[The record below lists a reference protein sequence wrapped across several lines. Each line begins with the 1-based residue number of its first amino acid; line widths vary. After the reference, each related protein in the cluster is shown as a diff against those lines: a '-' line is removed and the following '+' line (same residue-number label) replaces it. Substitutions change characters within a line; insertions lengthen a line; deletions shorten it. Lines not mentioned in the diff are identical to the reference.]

1 MNKQVVIYLTMKF
14 IQLSTTILTGSCTT
28 FFHDNV
34 LKGFDKGLMTRMI
47 LIDLQKEFDKIHPD
61 ILLKK
66 IVLLVS
72 QIDQLVG
79 LNHTFQIDCLV

>member
-1 MNKQVVIYLTMKF
+1 
-14 IQLSTTILTGSCTT
+14 
-28 FFHDNV
+28 
-34 LKGFDKGLMTRMI
+34 MTRMI
-47 LIDLQKEFDKIHPD
+47 LIDLQKEFDTIHPD

-72 QIDQLVG
+72 QIVQLVG

>member
-1 MNKQVVIYLTMKF
+1 
-14 IQLSTTILTGSCTT
+14 
-28 FFHDNV
+28 
-34 LKGFDKGLMTRMI
+34 MTRMI